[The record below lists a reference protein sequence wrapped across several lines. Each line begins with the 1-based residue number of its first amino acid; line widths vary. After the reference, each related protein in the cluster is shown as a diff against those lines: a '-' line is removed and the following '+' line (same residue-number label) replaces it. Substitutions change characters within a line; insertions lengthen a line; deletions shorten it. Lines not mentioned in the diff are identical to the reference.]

1 MNQPNC
7 NTVVR
12 KLKKR
17 RNKKAKNL
25 ARVPYSDICIDLK
38 IGWRSIVLTFLTLA
52 FYLLQLSW
60 CQIELL
66 SCTAKVFS
74 VLLKQMKMLFAKLV
88 NFCLAGF
95 LFYFHL
101 PLCICV
107 FPVRRFP
114 SPYRSIHFSDVSEAD
129 WKRLDKNKMSMR
141 AMLFEI

>member
-1 MNQPNC
+1 
-7 NTVVR
+7 
-12 KLKKR
+12 
-17 RNKKAKNL
+17 
-25 ARVPYSDICIDLK
+25 
-38 IGWRSIVLTFLTLA
+38 
-52 FYLLQLSW
+52 
-60 CQIELL
+60 
-66 SCTAKVFS
+66 
-74 VLLKQMKMLFAKLV
+74 MLFAKLV